1 MASSIPSRISSVAL
15 ATLMI
20 GALVVP
26 LVPGPAQAKD
36 AAELRAREQF
46 FNGQQAYAAGKYEE
60 ALASFSEAYGLQP
73 VPGFL
78 FDIAQCHRQLG
89 NYERAAVFYQQYL
102 ELSPSKENAAT
113 VRGLLA
119 EARAAEKERK
129 RRLTEQERFSPDNAT
144 RSNAPERRWDL
155 EGAIAHADQ
164 KDGVSAASM
173 SSGSILQKW
182 WFWTGIGV
190 VTAGTTAY
198 LLTSQ
203 RSPDGNGAGN
213 SR

>member
-1 MASSIPSRISSVAL
+1 VAL
-15 ATLMI
+15 AAL
-20 GALVVP
+20 LVVALPTP
-26 LVPGPAQAKD
+26 LAVSGPAQAKD

-46 FNGQQAYAAGKYEE
+46 LKGQKAYAAGKYDE
-60 ALASFSEAYGLQP
+60 ALAAFSEAYGLQP

-78 FDIAQCHRQLG
+78 FDIAQCHRQLR

-102 ELSPSKENAAT
+102 ELSPSKENAAA

-129 RRLTEQERFSPDNAT
+129 RRPIGIAIADTST
-144 RSNAPERRWDL
+144 APERRWDL

-164 KDGVSAASM
+164 RDDVSAAGM
-173 SSGSILQKW
+173 SSGSIFQKW

-203 RSPDGNGAGN
+203 RSNDGNGAGN
-213 SR
+213 SRSQ